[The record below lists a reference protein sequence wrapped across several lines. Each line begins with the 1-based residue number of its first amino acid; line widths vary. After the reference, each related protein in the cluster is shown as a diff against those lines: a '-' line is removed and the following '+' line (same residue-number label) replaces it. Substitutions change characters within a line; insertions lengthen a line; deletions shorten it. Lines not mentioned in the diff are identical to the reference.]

1 MTDRQQKALA
11 ALIRAP
17 TVEAAARSSGIGYG
31 TIRRWLR
38 EDQEFKAAYKAALDE
53 MVDDAAAQAKHS
65 LSLAFDTLSEI
76 MQKKG
81 ISPTVRVS
89 AARADLEFT
98 LRLIEVKDIVSRL
111 EALEAEA
118 LKK

>member
-38 EDQEFKAAYKAALDE
+38 EDEEFKAAYKTALDE
-53 MVDDAAAQAKHS
+53 MIDDAAAQAKHC
-65 LSLAFDTLSEI
+65 LTLAFDTLSEI
-76 MQKKG
+76 MQNKG
-81 ISPTVRVS
+81 ISPMARVG
-89 AARADLEFT
+89 AARAVLEYG
-98 LRLIEVKDIVSRL
+98 LRLTEANDIIAQIR
-111 EALEAEA
+111 EMTGGGP
-118 LKK
+118 

>member
-38 EDQEFKAAYKAALDE
+38 EDEFKAAYKTALDE
-53 MVDDAAAQAKHS
+53 MIDDAAAQAKHC
-65 LSLAFDTLSEI
+65 LALAFDTLSEI
-76 MQKKG
+76 MQNKG
-81 ISPTVRVS
+81 ISPMARVG
-89 AARADLEFT
+89 AARAVLEYG
-98 LRLIEVKDIVSRL
+98 LRLTEANDIIAQIR
-111 EALEAEA
+111 EMTGGGP
-118 LKK
+118 